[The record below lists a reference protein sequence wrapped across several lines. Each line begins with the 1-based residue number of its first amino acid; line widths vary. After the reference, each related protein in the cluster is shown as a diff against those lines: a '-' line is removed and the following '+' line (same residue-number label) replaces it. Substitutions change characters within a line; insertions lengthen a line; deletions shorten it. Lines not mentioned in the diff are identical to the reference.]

1 MKKAEQILAFILVF
15 ALILGLGVTAFA
27 DEAQFDVTRRFLAE
41 LDGVEGAEYTVV
53 GVREAAADA
62 GFEYERVE
70 VRYEGVLS
78 DYINTVY
85 VDFSEDGEEVMLYLY
100 NIISFR
106 REDREEVLSVLN
118 ELNAKY
124 KGVKF
129 YLDDVKDTVTAELYL
144 AATDKTVVEISL
156 FGFGFLIGI
165 TDQAY
170 DVLADYAA

>member
-1 MKKAEQILAFILVF
+1 MKKAAQILAFILVF

-70 VRYEGVLS
+70 VRYEGDLS

-124 KGVKF
+124 K
-129 YLDDVKDTVTAELYL
+129 ELYL